1 MVSEWLTALSEF
13 AVGWAKLLR
22 KETFE
27 LSSVRLYGFIVTSPM
42 FATVSPFFMEG
53 TPHI

>member
-1 MVSEWLTALSEF
+1 MVSEWLTDFSEC

-27 LSSVRLYGFIVTSPM
+27 LSSARLYGFVVISPM

-53 TPHI
+53 TAHI